1 MGSSRGL
8 RLDSEDPSPRQAAKR
23 ALTPR
28 SHSCRLVRICRSIFQ
43 NVELK
48 VSHIGARL
56 SMDGKRCWLDNFFVE
71 PLWRS
76 VRYEDVYL
84 KTYDSIGAATFA
96 WVPDLNYPE
105 LSLR

>member
-8 RLDSEDPSPRQAAKR
+8 RLDSEDPSPRQAANR

-28 SHSCRLVRICRSIFQ
+28 SHSCRLVRFCRSIFQ

-48 VSHIGARL
+48 VSRTGARL
-56 SMDGKRCWLDNFFVE
+56 SMNGKRCWRDNFSVE
-71 PLWRS
+71 PLWRNA
-76 VRYEDVYL
+76 RYEDGYL
-84 KTYDSIGAATFA
+84 KTYDSTGAATFA

-105 LSLR
+105 LSSR